1 LLFAGTFSRL
11 KGALMETR
19 MSPFAAGMK
28 IFPEV
33 VALAA
38 GAALAV
44 GVLAAIVP
52 AVLAARRPIVSG
64 LRAA

>member
-1 LLFAGTFSRL
+1 
-11 KGALMETR
+11 METR
-19 MSPFAAGMK
+19 MAPFAAGMR

-38 GAALAV
+38 GVALAV
-44 GVLAAIVP
+44 GVLSAIVP
-52 AVLAARRPIVSG
+52 AVLAARRPIVAG

>member
-1 LLFAGTFSRL
+1 
-11 KGALMETR
+11 

-33 VALAA
+33 LALAA
-38 GAALAV
+38 GVALVV
-44 GVLAAIVP
+44 GVFLAIVP
-52 AVLAARRPIVSG
+52 AVRAAWRPIVDG

>member
-1 LLFAGTFSRL
+1 
-11 KGALMETR
+11 METR

-33 VALAA
+33 IALAA
-38 GAALAV
+38 GVALAV
-44 GVLAAIVP
+44 GFFAAIVP
-52 AVLAARRPIVSG
+52 AVRAAQRPIVDG